1 MFISY
6 KKKLIKVYL
15 LIETLKKR
23 EKEERTFSLITMLV
37 KKLITI
43 N

>member
-23 EKEERTFSLITMLV
+23 EKEKRTFSLITMLV
-37 KKLITI
+37 KKLVTI